1 MDDAPAL
8 LDPLSTALLED
19 CAEHKAQ
26 AAVEL
31 WVMSCFYGRSRV
43 TANIK
48 APKQQVEHLRRW
60 PIYHPACGTVTSFL
74 PIAYRMP
81 LILPATFSIAPITA
95 ENPTPD
101 GLNRHRALKARDN
114 ELANRQRELEYFI
127 ERANEELAKVKVE
140 RAESLCERRELS
152 RGWRTSFSCAK
163 DEEFEVPMSPN
174 SVKQR
179 LTPSPVKRALEQT
192 WNMTRQALMQQAQAQ
207 IFLQYGTGTS
217 HTIDATTNT
226 PAPSTP
232 ISSPATARAPTSAL
246 VRAAFDNA
254 SPQKSARRSARGLS
268 EDPAAYT
275 ARPKLANAPPPASI
289 LPNLT
294 PASASPRTTKRK

>member
-1 MDDAPAL
+1 MTPAI
-8 LDPLSTALLED
+8 LS
-19 CAEHKAQ
+19 K
-26 AAVEL
+26 
-31 WVMSCFYGRSRV
+31 
-43 TANIK
+43 
-48 APKQQVEHLRRW
+48 P
-60 PIYHPACGTVTSFL
+60 
-74 PIAYRMP
+74 
-81 LILPATFSIAPITA
+81 
-95 ENPTPD
+95 
-101 GLNRHRALKARDN
+101 
-114 ELANRQRELEYFI
+114 
-127 ERANEELAKVKVE
+127 ANEELAKVKVE

-174 SVKQR
+174 SVKQL
-179 LTPSPVKRALEQT
+179 LTPVSKVKRALEQT

-254 SPQKSARRSARGLS
+254 SPQSQPAAPRVASRRTRRPTRPAQSSRTRRRPRPSSPTSRRRPPRRVLPSARV
-268 EDPAAYT
+268 
-275 ARPKLANAPPPASI
+275 
-289 LPNLT
+289 
-294 PASASPRTTKRK
+294 